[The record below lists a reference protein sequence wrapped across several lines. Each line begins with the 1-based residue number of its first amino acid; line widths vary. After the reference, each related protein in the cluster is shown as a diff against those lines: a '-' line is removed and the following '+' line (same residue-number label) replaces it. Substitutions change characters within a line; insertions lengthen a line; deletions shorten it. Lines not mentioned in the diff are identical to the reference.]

1 MLVRGEFEATNN
13 LNGCQ
18 KILSLS
24 GFKIPFRTE
33 KKNKNRRAPKR
44 RRLEWEEAPFEWRR
58 DIFNLEFRVICVQ
71 MTNSLLSKH
80 EF

>member
-33 KKNKNRRAPKR
+33 KKKNKNRRAPKR
-44 RRLEWEEAPFEWRR
+44 RRLEWEEAPSE
-58 DIFNLEFRVICVQ
+58 
-71 MTNSLLSKH
+71 
-80 EF
+80 